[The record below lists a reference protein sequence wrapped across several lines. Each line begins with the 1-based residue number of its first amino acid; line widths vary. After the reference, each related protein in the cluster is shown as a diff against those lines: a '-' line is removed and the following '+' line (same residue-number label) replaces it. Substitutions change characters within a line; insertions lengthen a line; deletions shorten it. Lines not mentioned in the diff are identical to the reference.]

1 MYSNTLQE
9 QAYQAIRKKIIYC
22 EFEPRRK
29 ISENDLTDMLN
40 IGRTPV
46 REALIQLRQQQLVYT
61 VPQSGTY
68 VSLID
73 LQSAQNARFV
83 REQLER
89 QIMME
94 CCAKLTVRTQKV
106 LDTILEQQLKAIDE
120 EDKTAFFQTDNLFH
134 QACFEIAGRLEV
146 WHWLNTHNTH
156 LERFR
161 WLRLTTENLKWT
173 PIIEE
178 HHALYQAIID
188 RNPEEANYLA
198 AVHLHMM
205 AKDLEPVT
213 TVYPDYFVAQAED
226 NSL

>member
-1 MYSNTLQE
+1 MYPNTLQE

-61 VPQSGTY
+61 IPQSGTY
-68 VSLID
+68 VSCID
-73 LQSAQNARFV
+73 LRSAQNARFV

-94 CCAKLTVRTQKV
+94 CCSKLTTQTQKV
-106 LDTILEQQLKAIDE
+106 LDTIIEEQIKAINAKDM
-120 EDKTAFFQTDNLFH
+120 TSFFQADNLFH

-161 WLRLTTENLKWT
+161 WLRLTTEKLNWA
-173 PIIEE
+173 PIVHE
-178 HHALYQAIID
+178 HQELYKALID
-188 RNPEEANYLA
+188 RNPEEANYLV

-205 AKDLEPVT
+205 LKDLEPVT
-213 TVYPDYFVAQAED
+213 SVYPDYFISEAD
-226 NSL
+226 TNSL